1 MQWIGLHLTELTLI
15 KKKQNKID
23 IDQDLLT
30 PLLDLSVTRIAKG
43 EEPGQ
48 PPAANMMEMVWVQE
62 MELFAH

>member
-1 MQWIGLHLTELTLI
+1 MI
-15 KKKQNKID
+15 KKTKLD

>member
-1 MQWIGLHLTELTLI
+1 MRWIGLHLNELTLI
-15 KKKQNKID
+15 KKITKLD

>member
-1 MQWIGLHLTELTLI
+1 MQRIGLHLTELTMI
-15 KKKQNKID
+15 KKKLD

-48 PPAANMMEMVWVQE
+48 PPAANMMEMVWDQE
-62 MELFAH
+62 MEAVAL

>member
-15 KKKQNKID
+15 KKKKID

>member
-1 MQWIGLHLTELTLI
+1 MRWIGLHLTELTLI
-15 KKKQNKID
+15 KKKLD

-48 PPAANMMEMVWVQE
+48 PPAANMMEMVWDQE
-62 MELFAH
+62 MEAFAL